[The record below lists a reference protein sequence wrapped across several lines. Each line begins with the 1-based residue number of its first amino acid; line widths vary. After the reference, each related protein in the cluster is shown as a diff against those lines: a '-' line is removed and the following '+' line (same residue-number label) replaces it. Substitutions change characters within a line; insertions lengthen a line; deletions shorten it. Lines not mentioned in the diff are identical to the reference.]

1 MADTPDVK
9 DFSLQ
14 VVTIRNDY
22 SKKRDSTNL
31 FPQTGRKLINSS
43 KELMGNTLYYI
54 FWYGVDIH
62 AHQYVRLAD
71 IAGTLSGE
79 ILRLNQNLPERNDD
93 YEIVGDQIRPLE
105 QAPPLPTE
113 EPDDSEYLGQILKLL
128 PVVQV
133 DDAKHF
139 TKQSR
144 YESEVRNLLKCQ
156 EESCPGKPVSEHI
169 IQLLGKSTDGKLVF
183 EKFKPR
189 YLVLGQVHA
198 LPTYLDWILQLISG
212 LKSLHLLDIV
222 HRDLRIENLVFSR
235 DYSKIVIIDLETHW
249 GIRQAPELS
258 RDPNMDPEWTEKS
271 DIYDLGNVV
280 RHMVLGNAPIT
291 DRVEIPVPSPLD
303 RIVEACTDPSPEK
316 RLSLD
321 TLHQMVLEMRLCDR
335 N

>member
-1 MADTPDVK
+1 MADIPDVE

-144 YESEVRNLLKCQ
+144 YESE
-156 EESCPGKPVSEHI
+156 
-169 IQLLGKSTDGKLVF
+169 LLGKSTDGKLVF

>member
-1 MADTPDVK
+1 MADIPGVEN
-9 DFSLQ
+9 FSLQ

-43 KELMGNTLYYI
+43 KELMSNTLYYI
-54 FWYGVDIH
+54 FWYG
-62 AHQYVRLAD
+62 
-71 IAGTLSGE
+71 
-79 ILRLNQNLPERNDD
+79 RNDD

-113 EPDDSEYLGQILKLL
+113 ELDDSEDLGQILKLL
-128 PVVQV
+128 PVVQS
-133 DDAKHF
+133 K
-139 TKQSR
+139 

-212 LKSLHLLDIV
+212 LKSLHLLGIV

-235 DYSKIVIIDLETHW
+235 DNSKIVIIDLETHW

-280 RHMVLGNAPIT
+280 RQMVLGNAPIT

-303 RIVEACTDPSPEK
+303 RIVEACTNPSPEK

-321 TLHQMVLEMRLCDR
+321 KLHQMVLEMRLCDR